1 MITLGNMPSTSKT
14 QQRLMGVAYAVKNG
28 DMQLSDVDSNY
39 RDKVESLIDGMTL
52 KQLKDFAETKH
63 DDLPEEIT
71 EGIIKIDIN
80 RVITKIMSAVGFK
93 QNPKMREEL
102 KSAFLEDI
110 REIMNKY
117 DYVTEAEDHEVGMAM
132 GQLSAIH
139 EAAGELEEK
148 IGNEEKDIPAWIQAH
163 ITSAYEYLK
172 QANDNFHEL
181 EESNSEFFKGGIANG
196 MSAQDLADHHE
207 ISLQDIESALSAGQK
222 VEMEH
227 TNDKDKAYEIAK
239 DHIYEDPKYYE
250 KLAKIEEAD
259 FYNIEPGNIGGMG
272 PISLP
277 GVDNVGSGDI
287 PAGVGSARDRYE
299 DELKKRKKKNKKKKS
314 VLEFKQ
320 FLEEQYQ
327 LKPFEPNQ
335 GKEEKLGDGEYEKG
349 PANDPDAEAKE
360 IAKARQ
366 RARKVVTFKEFR
378 KI

>member
-132 GQLSAIH
+132 GQLRAIH
-139 EAAGELEEK
+139 TAAGELEDK

-227 TNDKDKAYEIAK
+227 TNDKDK
-239 DHIYEDPKYYE
+239 D
-250 KLAKIEEAD
+250 
-259 FYNIEPGNIGGMG
+259 
-272 PISLP
+272 
-277 GVDNVGSGDI
+277 
-287 PAGVGSARDRYE
+287 
-299 DELKKRKKKNKKKKS
+299 
-314 VLEFKQ
+314 
-320 FLEEQYQ
+320 
-327 LKPFEPNQ
+327 
-335 GKEEKLGDGEYEKG
+335 
-349 PANDPDAEAKE
+349 
-360 IAKARQ
+360 
-366 RARKVVTFKEFR
+366 
-378 KI
+378 

>member
-1 MITLGNMPSTSKT
+1 MQNTELKEGVVKADLKRM
-14 QQRLMGVAYAVKNG
+14 LMKISGAIGY
-28 DMQLSDVDSNY
+28 
-39 RDKVESLIDGMTL
+39 
-52 KQLKDFAETKH
+52 KH
-63 DDLPEEIT
+63 D
-71 EGIIKIDIN
+71 
-80 RVITKIMSAVGFK
+80 
-93 QNPKMREEL
+93 PKMRQEL
-102 KSAFLEDI
+102 LSEIESDI
-110 REIMNKY
+110 VEVMSKHG
-117 DYVTEAEDHEVGMAM
+117 YVAEAEDHEVGMAM

-181 EESNSEFFKGGIANG
+181 EESNTEFFKGGIANG
-196 MSAQDLADHHE
+196 MSAQDLADHHKLP
-207 ISLQDIESALSAGQK
+207 LQDIESALSAGQK

-287 PAGVGSARDRYE
+287 PAGVGSAKDRYE
-299 DELKKRKKKNKKKKS
+299 EELKKRKKKNKKKKS
-314 VLEFKQ
+314 ILEFSEFVK
-320 FLEEQYQ
+320 EQAQ
-327 LKPFEPNQ
+327 LTPFEPKQ
-335 GKEEKLGDGEYEKG
+335 HSEEELGNGEYEKG

-360 IAKARQ
+360 RMRALKKARG
-366 RARKVVTFKEFR
+366 VVTFKEFR

>member
-1 MITLGNMPSTSKT
+1 MNE
-14 QQRLMGVAYAVKNG
+14 GV
-28 DMQLSDVDSNY
+28 
-39 RDKVESLIDGMTL
+39 
-52 KQLKDFAETKH
+52 
-63 DDLPEEIT
+63 
-71 EGIIKIDIN
+71 IKIDLG
-80 RVITKIMSAVGFK
+80 RMLTKISGAIGWK
-93 QNPKMREEL
+93 QDPKMRQEL
-102 KSAFLEDI
+102 LKAIEDDI
-110 REIMNKY
+110 KQIMVKHN
-117 DYVTEAEDHEVGMAM
+117 YVVEAEDHEVGMAL
-132 GQLSAIH
+132 GQLQAIH
-139 EAAGELEEK
+139 KSAGELEGK
-148 IGNEEKDIPAWIQAH
+148 IGTEEKDIPAWIQGH

-196 MSAQDLADHHE
+196 MSAQDLADHHNLP
-207 ISLQDIESALSAGQK
+207 LQDIELALTAGQK

-277 GVDNVGSGDI
+277 GVDNVGSGDV
-287 PAGVGSARDRYE
+287 PAGVGSAKDRYE
-299 DELKKRKKKNKKKKS
+299 DELEKRKKKNKKKKS
-314 VLEFKQ
+314 VLEFKN
-320 FLEEQYQ
+320 FVEEQYQ

-366 RARKVVTFKEFR
+366 RARNVVTFKEFR

>member
-1 MITLGNMPSTSKT
+1 MPSTSKT

-181 EESNSEFFKGGIANG
+181 
-196 MSAQDLADHHE
+196 D
-207 ISLQDIESALSAGQK
+207 
-222 VEMEH
+222 
-227 TNDKDKAYEIAK
+227 
-239 DHIYEDPKYYE
+239 
-250 KLAKIEEAD
+250 EAD

-272 PISLP
+272 PITLP
-277 GVDNVGSGDI
+277 GVDNVGSGDV
-287 PAGVGSARDRYE
+287 PAGVGSAKDRYE

>member
-1 MITLGNMPSTSKT
+1 MPSTSKS

-39 RDKVESLIDGMTL
+39 KDKVKDLVDGMTL

-63 DDLPEEIT
+63 KDLPEVVQ
-71 EGIIKIDIN
+71 EGIIKIDID
-80 RVITKIMSAVGFK
+80 RTLVKVMSALGFK
-93 QNPKMREEL
+93 QNPNMRQEILAAFKKDL
-102 KSAFLEDI
+102 K
-110 REIMNKY
+110 EIMTKY
-117 DYVTEAEDHEVGMAM
+117 DYVVEAEDHEVGMAM
-132 GQLSAIH
+132 GQLQAIH
-139 EAAGELEEK
+139 KAAGELEDK
-148 IGNEEKDIPAWIQAH
+148 IGNEEKDIPAWIQGH

-181 EESNSEFFKGGIANG
+181 EESNSELFKGGIADG
-196 MSAQDLADHHE
+196 MSAQDLADHHDLP
-207 ISLQDIESALSAGQK
+207 LQDIELALSAGQK

-287 PAGVGSARDRYE
+287 PAGVGSAKDRYE

-314 VLEFKQ
+314 ILEFSEFVK
-320 FLEEQYQ
+320 EQTQ
-327 LKPFEPNQ
+327 LTPFEPKQ
-335 GKEEKLGDGEYEKG
+335 HSEEELGNGEYEKG

-360 IAKARQ
+360 RMKAIKKARG
-366 RARKVVTFKEFR
+366 VVTFKEFR

>member
-1 MITLGNMPSTSKT
+1 MQNKELKE
-14 QQRLMGVAYAVKNG
+14 GVIKADLRRMLTKIATAIGY
-28 DMQLSDVDSNY
+28 
-39 RDKVESLIDGMTL
+39 
-52 KQLKDFAETKH
+52 KH
-63 DDLPEEIT
+63 D
-71 EGIIKIDIN
+71 
-80 RVITKIMSAVGFK
+80 
-93 QNPKMREEL
+93 PKMRQEL
-102 KSAFLEDI
+102 LSEIESDI
-110 REIMNKY
+110 IEVMSKHGYIA
-117 DYVTEAEDHEVGMAM
+117 EAEDHEVGMAM

-181 EESNSEFFKGGIANG
+181 
-196 MSAQDLADHHE
+196 D
-207 ISLQDIESALSAGQK
+207 
-222 VEMEH
+222 
-227 TNDKDKAYEIAK
+227 
-239 DHIYEDPKYYE
+239 
-250 KLAKIEEAD
+250 EAD

-277 GVDNVGSGDI
+277 GVDNVGSGDV
-287 PAGVGSARDRYE
+287 PAGVGSAKDRYE
-299 DELKKRKKKNKKKKS
+299 DELEKRKKKNKKKKS
-314 VLEFKQ
+314 VLEFKD
-320 FLEEQYQ
+320 FVEEQYQ

-366 RARKVVTFKEFR
+366 KARKVVTFKEFR